1 MAQPT
6 QQFPPWLS
14 PSAFIVTDAAGDPIA
29 TETTIE
35 YIAPTYFGPSIPLG
49 TLYSFGGT
57 SEPATVILPVPTP
70 QTTTTIAP
78 PSTTATP
85 SITTSITTNATPT
98 TSVPSTAITT
108 STVTSATPTSSVTIS
123 SSTSVSSSASSN
135 TILSSTLTSA
145 SSTSSSSV
153 IPSST
158 PTGGAAGPAAMA
170 GLTKGQLVGVIVAS
184 ILGLIFLFVLAL
196 FLYLW
201 CRGRRNRRNYN
212 TFSQGI
218 DDDYYFVPEGA
229 GRVPGEGSPR
239 HSGEEQDTFL
249 QQSTAGGGSST
260 AGPSTMGLGGDAVPA
275 IAAGG
280 IGAAAMTQV
289 PSSQSATRPPVS
301 RVPVPAATAG
311 SHSSA
316 STGSNAS
323 GFGVL
328 LDRPSLGVQLPSM
341 EEREE
346 SGAGSSRP
354 LSDIDMRRIA
364 RESVLPDEYDQY
376 VDEEYTGAYAYS
388 GDSVPPRLVGT
399 AGVTT
404 PLLSGDEHMPLT
416 SAPSL
421 ARDLGH
427 QPSLE
432 ENATLLTARRVKVE
446 DLGPRMSPNPSP
458 ASAGPSSAGLL
469 GALGLGGLANLG
481 RLSWFNKSTSRHS
494 ISEPDFT
501 IEPFLEKDLET
512 GRQLLSPTDAT
523 RHVDSFGNRAR
534 GVGPDGI
541 RPASGL
547 SARSGASGAT
557 LYLDAES
564 SIPGTPSI
572 AHLPRAV
579 TPAGA
584 GSAQAQHSVPEHAWL
599 ASPLGTSG
607 QLSGMSSPPG
617 YEQPLGASGATS
629 PMQSPTGTSFD
640 HTLPTDILDMPAP
653 AALNHF
659 ASISSLKETATGSSA
674 GGYKPAPFPP
684 PGLET
689 VRPIGW
695 ADSVGANASPVG
707 PFGIDVNM
715 EAAHGAGISIDIL
728 EEAPPDA
735 EHGWRTMSAPAF
747 ADGPNNRGTF
757 GTFVQG
763 FGTIMSEQGSL
774 HSMRSHFTPSSRSTG
789 SAPASRREVNSSVGS
804 ANSARPSA
812 HSSSQ
817 HSAYS
822 AIAHSL
828 VRAGSLTNDD
838 RRRGSSPALSAFGHQ
853 ARHGPAVEASL
864 SPTIGRPPSAHMSP
878 ADKTASGATLRSVQS
893 DTTAVMDTSASTV
906 HGMQPARS
914 LSPLSANFPLN
925 APWAGGLDSD
935 WQPSA

>member
-1 MAQPT
+1 M
-6 QQFPPWLS
+6 
-14 PSAFIVTDAAGDPIA
+14 
-29 TETTIE
+29 
-35 YIAPTYFGPSIPLG
+35 
-49 TLYSFGGT
+49 
-57 SEPATVILPVPTP
+57 
-70 QTTTTIAP
+70 
-78 PSTTATP
+78 
-85 SITTSITTNATPT
+85 
-98 TSVPSTAITT
+98 
-108 STVTSATPTSSVTIS
+108 
-123 SSTSVSSSASSN
+123 
-135 TILSSTLTSA
+135 
-145 SSTSSSSV
+145 
-153 IPSST
+153 
-158 PTGGAAGPAAMA
+158 GA
-170 GLTKGQLVGVIVAS
+170 
-184 ILGLIFLFVLAL
+184 
-196 FLYLW
+196 
-201 CRGRRNRRNYN
+201 
-212 TFSQGI
+212 
-218 DDDYYFVPEGA
+218 
-229 GRVPGEGSPR
+229 
-239 HSGEEQDTFL
+239 
-249 QQSTAGGGSST
+249 
-260 AGPSTMGLGGDAVPA
+260 GGDAAPV
-275 IAAGG
+275 IAAGA

-301 RVPVPAATAG
+301 RVPVPAATSG

-346 SGAGSSRP
+346 SGTGSSRP
-354 LSDIDMRRIA
+354 LSDVDMRRIA
-364 RESVLPDEYDQY
+364 RESVLPDDDQY
-376 VDEEYTGAYAYS
+376 AGEEYTGAYAYS
-388 GDSVPPRLVGT
+388 RDSVPPRLVGAAGAT
-399 AGVTT
+399 A
-404 PLLSGDEHMPLT
+404 PLLGGDEHMPFAST
-416 SAPSL
+416 RSP
-421 ARDLGH
+421 ARDLPH

-446 DLGPRMSPNPSP
+446 DLGPRVSPNPSP
-458 ASAGPSSAGLL
+458 ASAGPSNAGLL

-512 GRQLLSPTDAT
+512 GRQLLSPTDAM
-523 RHVDSFGNRAR
+523 RHVDSFGNRTR

-547 SARSGASGAT
+547 SARSGTSGGT

-579 TPAGA
+579 TPADA
-584 GSAQAQHSVPEHAWL
+584 GTAQGQHSVPEHAWL

-695 ADSVGANASPVG
+695 ADSVGANASSVG
-707 PFGIDVNM
+707 SFGIGVNMDAANM

-747 ADGPNNRGTF
+747 PDGPNNRGTF
-757 GTFVQG
+757 GTVSFIDPLQTVHDSSHSSQFVQG

-774 HSMRSHFTPSSRSTG
+774 HSMRSHFNPSSRSTG

-817 HSAYS
+817 HSAFS

-838 RRRGSSPALSAFGHQ
+838 RRRGPSPALSAFGHQ
-853 ARHGPAVEASL
+853 TRHGPAPEASL
-864 SPTIGRPPSAHMSP
+864 SPTIGKPPSAHMSP
-878 ADKTASGATLRSVQS
+878 ADKTASDATLRSVQS

-906 HGMQPARS
+906 HGVQPARS

-935 WQPSA
+935 WQPSV